1 MASLTI
7 PDNYE
12 LLTDIQKEI
21 CLQLLNTNKSLFG
34 DKEKIYIQYGS
45 FPDTVYT
52 EEEVTEILKNTNE
65 KRNTIN

>member
-21 CLQLLNTNKSLFG
+21 CLQLLNTNKSLFS

-45 FPDTVYT
+45 FPDNVYT
-52 EEEVTEILKNTNE
+52 KEEMMKILKTNHE